1 MRSADMKTDMLHR
14 VPLFADL
21 NRKQLREVA
30 RIADEMRF
38 DAGRVLM
45 REGELGRELFI
56 ILEGRANATRD
67 GHHLGEVGPG
77 DAVGEMALIDHG
89 PRTATV
95 VATEPMDVLIV
106 SGRAFDRLKEVVP
119 GLTDALLKTAVR
131 RLREADAII
140 AG

>member
-30 RIADEMRF
+30 RIADEMRYEP
-38 DAGRVLM
+38 GRVLM

-56 ILEGRANATRD
+56 ILEGHASATRD
-67 GHHLGEVGPG
+67 GHHLGDVGPG

-95 VATEPMDVLIV
+95 VATDPMDVLIV
-106 SGRAFDRLKEVVP
+106 SGRAYDHLKEVVP
-119 GLTDALLKTAVR
+119 GLTDALLKTMVR

>member
-1 MRSADMKTDMLHR
+1 MRSPDMKTDMLHR

-30 RIADEMRF
+30 RMADELRIE
-38 DAGRVLM
+38 AGRVLM

-56 ILEGRANATRD
+56 ILEGRASATRD
-67 GHHLGEVGPG
+67 GHHLGDVGPG

-95 VATEPMDVLIV
+95 VATDPMDVLIV
-106 SGRAFDRLKEVVP
+106 SGRAFDHLKEVVP
-119 GLTDALLKTAVR
+119 GLTDALLKTTVR